1 MNKNEST
8 AYQNLWDATKV
19 FRGEMFSVVKCLYLE
34 RKEILNL
41 SDLSF
46 HLKIVEDEGHI
57 IPKASR
63 REEKVKLKVGIKD
76 NREINEVKSWP
87 FEKFSKIDKL
97 LAKLSM
103 KKREDTNYSIRNE
116 RGTYSKSYGY

>member
-1 MNKNEST
+1 
-8 AYQNLWDATKV
+8 
-19 FRGEMFSVVKCLYLE
+19 MFSVVKCLYLE

-103 KKREDTNYSIRNE
+103 KKREDANYSIRNE